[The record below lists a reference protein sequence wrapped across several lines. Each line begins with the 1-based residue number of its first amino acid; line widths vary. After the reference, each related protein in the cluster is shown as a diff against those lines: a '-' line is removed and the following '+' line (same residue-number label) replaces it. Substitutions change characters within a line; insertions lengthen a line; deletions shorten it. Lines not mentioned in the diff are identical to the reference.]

1 MLKYYIQLVAVLGMV
16 IFLAAGCGSFISK
29 PYDFRTMWQIEQS
42 LGLSPSMNQNQ
53 PFYTP
58 ERHGQIDQVY
68 SYYYAGQ
75 VAFANGDFT
84 KADKFFAKA
93 LEIFNLIKG
102 EVKAGIRKEL
112 GFVPGQTL

>member
-1 MLKYYIQLVAVLGMV
+1 MAVLGMV
-16 IFLAAGCGSFISK
+16 IFLAAGCGPPISK
-29 PYDFRTMWQIEQS
+29 SYDFRAMWQIEQN
-42 LGLSPSMNQNQ
+42 LGLSLSMNENH

-68 SYYYAGQ
+68 SNYYAGQ

-93 LEIFNLIKG
+93 LEVFNLFKD
-102 EVKAGIRKEL
+102 EFKAEIRKEL